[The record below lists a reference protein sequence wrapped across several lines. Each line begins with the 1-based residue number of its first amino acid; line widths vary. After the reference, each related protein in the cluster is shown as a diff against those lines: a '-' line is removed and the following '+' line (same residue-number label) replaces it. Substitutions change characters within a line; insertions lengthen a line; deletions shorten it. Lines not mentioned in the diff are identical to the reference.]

1 MGVKKWGIFVLG
13 IACLSL
19 FTADFQL
26 VSLKSNAEKGSGKS
40 DSPQRKRKRNR
51 VLGKWRQAV
60 SVLNRP
66 IFNTRRTASSTN
78 PLKDSISFSLKDLL
92 AEKWFIYFLSR

>member
-40 DSPQRKRKRNR
+40 DSPQ
-51 VLGKWRQAV
+51 
-60 SVLNRP
+60 SP
-66 IFNTRRTASSTN
+66 FFN
-78 PLKDSISFSLKDLL
+78 KDLL
-92 AEKWFIYFLSR
+92 KKLKMGESWGSGDRRLVS